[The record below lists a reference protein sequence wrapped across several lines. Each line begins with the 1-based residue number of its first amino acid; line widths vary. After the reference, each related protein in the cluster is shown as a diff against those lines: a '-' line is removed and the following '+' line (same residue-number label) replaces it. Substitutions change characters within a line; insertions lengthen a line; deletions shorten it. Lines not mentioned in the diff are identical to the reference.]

1 MSQLFSHQAPITD
14 CLRVVN
20 AGDLIQFGKLVV
32 GVNQT
37 HGPESER
44 ITKLCVVAPPAR
56 KRACATGS
64 EGADS

>member
-1 MSQLFSHQAPITD
+1 MNAQTPHPSG
-14 CLRVVN
+14 VVD
-20 AGDLIQFGKLVV
+20 AGDLIQFYELVV
-32 GVNQT
+32 GFNQT

-44 ITKLCVVAPPAR
+44 ITKLCVIAPPPW